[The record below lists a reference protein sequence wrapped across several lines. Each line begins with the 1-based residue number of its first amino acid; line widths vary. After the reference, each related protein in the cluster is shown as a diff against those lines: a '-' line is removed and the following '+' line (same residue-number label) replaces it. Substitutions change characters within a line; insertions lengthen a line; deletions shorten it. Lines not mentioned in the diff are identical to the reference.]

1 MSSFPL
7 CLWLLKKQRWAGK
20 LSGKGNQGVFS
31 WASSDVRCKDGTSIL
46 LAIAPLPWAK
56 WEHLVNVGKSC
67 FKLCIKL
74 CSKLHTFVRCCWRP
88 ILPRCPRCCL
98 STGQV
103 DLESVSVKGTHLN
116 IISWELSQLN
126 SYFLYNVNAVLIFR
140 EFLCVCCWVFLVLF
154 LVFFV
159 GFVCLFLNKY
169 S

>member
-1 MSSFPL
+1 MGRQTLWKRESRPFLGQVVTYDAKMAPAYSF
-7 CLWLLKKQRWAGK
+7 
-20 LSGKGNQGVFS
+20 
-31 WASSDVRCKDGTSIL
+31 
-46 LAIAPLPWAK
+46 AIAPLPWAK

-67 FKLCIKL
+67 FKLCVKL
-74 CSKLHTFVRCCWRP
+74 RSKLHTFVRCCWRP
-88 ILPRCPRCCL
+88 ILPRFQRCYL

-116 IISWELSQLN
+116 IISRELSQLN

-140 EFLCVCCWVFLVLF
+140 GFLCVCCWVFLVLF